1 MIENNFQ
8 RCLFDCCV
16 YHKDVKDGS
25 KIYLLLYVDDMLI
38 ACKHMDQID
47 ALKKQLKGSFE
58 IKDLGEAKK
67 ILGVELIRNRKN
79 GTLVLSQQRYIKKV
93 LEKFEMGRSKP
104 VLTPLPAHF
113 KLSSQQC
120 PKIDAERVEMSS
132 IPYSSAV
139 GCLMYAMI
147 LTRLVMSYA
156 VSMVNRYTVDPGK
169 EHWKAVVW
177 ILRYLNGTMNYG
189 LAYRADKGKEVNVEG
204 FVDSD
209 YARDLDKRRSLTR
222 YLFKLNGCTIN

>member
-8 RCLFDCCV
+8 RCPFDCYV
-16 YHKDVKDGS
+16 YHKDMEDGS

-47 ALKKQLKGSFE
+47 ALKQQLRGSFE
-58 IKDLGEAKK
+58 MKDLGEAKK

-79 GTLVLSQQRYIKKV
+79 GILVLSQQRYIKKV
-93 LEKFEMGRSKP
+93 LERFKMGRSKP
-104 VLTPLPAHF
+104 ILTPLPAHF
-113 KLSSQQC
+113 RLSSQQC
-120 PKIDAERVEMSS
+120 PKTDADRAEISS

-139 GCLMYAMI
+139 GCLMYAI
-147 LTRLVMSYA
+147 VLTRPNMSYA
-156 VSMVNRYTVDPGK
+156 VSVVSRYMADPGK
-169 EHWKAVVW
+169 EHWKAMVW

-189 LAYRADKGKEVNVEG
+189 LTYKADKGKEVSVEG

-209 YARDLDKRRSLTR
+209 YAGDLDKRRSLTG
-222 YLFKLNGCTIN
+222 YLFKLNGFTIN